1 MNDEITSTSRPLA
14 VSYLRVSTKEQAERD
29 GDPEGYSIP
38 AQREAN
44 RRKADALGADIVAE
58 FVDRGESARSADRP
72 ELKRMLQFV
81 TSEPITYCIVHK
93 VDRLARNRAD
103 DVEINLALTKAG
115 VRLVSATENIDETPS
130 GMLLHGIMSSI
141 AEFYSRNLASE
152 VLKGMSQKA
161 RTGGTPGKAPM
172 GYRNAGVVNEEGRE
186 VRTVLLDEQRA
197 PLIRWAFESYA
208 TGEWTIRELAA
219 ELADRGLASAP
230 TPSRPAKAMNAN
242 QLHKML
248 TNPYYKGDV
257 RFQGGVF
264 PGRHY
269 ALIDAATWQQV
280 QDVLASHVVGE
291 KVRLHH
297 HYLKSSVYCG
307 DCGSRLVIHMAK
319 NRHGSI
325 YEYFICS
332 GRHSKA
338 NDCNRQA
345 VSIPLIENKIVDYYK
360 TIALT
365 PALRR
370 DIQHHLREELE
381 ASIGETRQ
389 IQHELLRE
397 QTRLQDRSRKLLDG
411 HLSGIVPA
419 ELYAEEQEAVSRQ
432 LAAIEERLRAATIRF
447 SGIDRNLELAME
459 LIESCYEAYR
469 RAPDDMRRRFNQ
481 AFFEKIYI
489 DEEGEPSG
497 ELAAPFSVILG
508 DRVGLRLPGNK
519 EPRDPISQA
528 QGSQERHLVP
538 LEGLEPPTLS
548 LGRNCSSIE
557 LQRLTA
563 RF

>member
-1 MNDEITSTSRPLA
+1 MTDTNTTPTRPLA

-44 RRKADALGADIVAE
+44 RRKADSLGADIVAE

-72 ELKRMLQFV
+72 ELQRMLQFV
-81 TSEPITYCIVHK
+81 GSEPVAYCIVHK

-103 DVEINLALTKAG
+103 DVEISLALTKAG

-141 AEFYSRNLASE
+141 AEFYSRNLANE
-152 VLKGMSQKA
+152 VLKGMNQKA

-172 GYRNAGVVNEEGRE
+172 GYRNAGIVNEEGRE

-197 PLIRWAFESYA
+197 PLIRWAFEAYA
-208 TGEWTIRELAA
+208 TGEWTIRDLAA
-219 ELADRGLASAP
+219 KLAERGLASAP
-230 TPSRPAKAMNAN
+230 TPSRPAKAIIAN
-242 QLHKML
+242 QLHKIL

-257 RFQGGVF
+257 RFQGGVY
-264 PGRHY
+264 PGRHQ
-269 ALIDAATWQQV
+269 ALIDAATWQRV
-280 QDVLASHVVGE
+280 QDVLSSHVVGE

-307 DCGSRLVIHMAK
+307 DCGTRLVVHMAK
-319 NRHGSI
+319 NRHGAV

-332 GRHSKA
+332 GRHAKT
-338 NDCNRQA
+338 NDCARQA
-345 VSIPLIENKIVDYYK
+345 MSIPLIENKIVDYYK

-370 DIQHHLREELE
+370 DIQHHLRDELE

-389 IQHELLRE
+389 VQHELLRE
-397 QTRLQDRSRKLLDG
+397 RTRLQDRSRKLLDG

-419 ELYAEEQEAVSRQ
+419 KLYAEEQEAISRQ
-432 LAAIEERLRAATIRF
+432 LATIAERLRAATVRF
-447 SGIDRNLELAME
+447 SDIDRNLDLAMD
-459 LIESCYEAYR
+459 LIENCFEAYR
-469 RAPDDMRRRFNQ
+469 RAPDDVRRRFNQ
-481 AFFEKIYI
+481 ALFEKIYI
-489 DEEGEPSG
+489 DEHGKPSG
-497 ELAAPFSVILG
+497 VLAEPFSVIL
-508 DRVGLRLPGNK
+508 DERVGLRLPGNK

-528 QGSQERHLVP
+528 QGSQERLLVP
-538 LEGLEPPTLS
+538 LEGLEPPTVS

-557 LQRLTA
+557 LQRLA
-563 RF
+563 R